1 MRRILALILLLTLLC
16 SLFGCRKPNSL
27 TTEPSSN
34 SNEGNSVYHA
44 AELLGYQAHL
54 LSRQLGLS
62 VSDAYL
68 KNAGASADLINTA
81 KAFTASA
88 TGQPNLVKF
97 INKTDRQFLTSVQ
110 LVTETVNG
118 ADLASLSKLLAFE
131 TRFYSPVPVENCITV
146 YLRYSEQCHI
156 LVHFTP
162 SDSNFVTAQVYPLY
176 RDSASLIVNKY
187 FSKAKTYDGDDFQEL
202 IAKVE
207 QVDVTADL
215 TGQTVNAEY
224 YAQLAKNTFSGV
236 KALTQAQLA
245 SYAVN
250 SALVANLGAYS
261 KALASGIGAV
271 KVYDASE
278 VIRLEAN
285 KRFPLDD
292 SAALENWALAKAA
305 AALPNSYC
313 AAFDQLTCTTNDILA
328 DVLNISVP
336 GAVAQAGEKA
346 ALVVMEISNNFSVIV
361 CIYPNANNIY
371 EISFACIPASFS
383 KTQDMVLQSGA
394 TFMK

>member
-1 MRRILALILLLTLLC
+1 MRKIFAIILLAALLC
-16 SLFGCRKPNSL
+16 GLFGCRKPNSS
-27 TTEPSSN
+27 TNEPSSN
-34 SNEGNSVYHA
+34 TNGGNSVYHE

-62 VSDAYL
+62 ISDSYL
-68 KNAGASADLINTA
+68 KNAGASADLINAA
-81 KAFTASA
+81 KAFTAAA

-97 INKTDRQFLTSVQ
+97 INKADRQFLTSVQ
-110 LVTETVNG
+110 SVTETVNG

-131 TRFYSPVPVENCITV
+131 TRFYSPVSVENCITV

-156 LVHFTP
+156 LVHFI
-162 SDSNFVTAQVYPLY
+162 SSEGNFVTAQIYPLY

-187 FSKAKTYDGDDFQEL
+187 FSKAKTYDGDDFQKL

-207 QVDVTADL
+207 QVDVTAAL
-215 TGQTVNAEY
+215 TGETVNAEY
-224 YAQLAKNTFSGV
+224 YAQLTKTAFSGV

-261 KALASGIGAV
+261 KALASGIGAI
-271 KVYDASE
+271 KVFDASE

-285 KRFPLDD
+285 KRFPVND
-292 SAALENWALAKAA
+292 SATPENWALARAA
-305 AALPNSYC
+305 AALPSSYC
-313 AAFDQLTCTTNDILA
+313 DSFEQLTRDTNDILA

-336 GAVAQAGEKA
+336 GAVAQADEKA
-346 ALVVMEISNNFSVIV
+346 ALVVMEIANNLSVIV
-361 CIYPNANNIY
+361 CVYPNANNIY

-383 KTQDMVLQSGA
+383 KAQDMVLQSGA